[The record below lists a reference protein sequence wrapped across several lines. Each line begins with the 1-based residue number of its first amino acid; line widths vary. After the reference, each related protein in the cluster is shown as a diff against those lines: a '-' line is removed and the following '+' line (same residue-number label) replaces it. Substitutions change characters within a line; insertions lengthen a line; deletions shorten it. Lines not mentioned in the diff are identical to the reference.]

1 MNNHLSIFVY
11 QYSVSES
18 EYRQLAGNLD
28 EIIEVHN
35 RLQISL
41 EEGENAATSSS
52 TRPHTPQNQS
62 RIGRILLNHGA
73 AIKSAHTTYWS
84 NHPKAV
90 CIFEKYREGLDKFM
104 EGKQKRME
112 INFDHS
118 FNRLRML
125 LFYII
130 NINL

>member
-1 MNNHLSIFVY
+1 MNWLSIIPLYFYFILV
-11 QYSVSES
+11 QHHHSVSES

-41 EEGENAATSSS
+41 EENDNTASSTS

-62 RIGRILLNHGA
+62 RIGRILLSHGA
-73 AIKSAHTTYWS
+73 AVKSAHTTYWA

-90 CIFEKYREGLDKFM
+90 CIFEKYRDGLDKFM
-104 EGKQKRME
+104 EGKRKNWPFLDIMKNSYQFQK
-112 INFDHS
+112 
-118 FNRLRML
+118 
-125 LFYII
+125 
-130 NINL
+130 